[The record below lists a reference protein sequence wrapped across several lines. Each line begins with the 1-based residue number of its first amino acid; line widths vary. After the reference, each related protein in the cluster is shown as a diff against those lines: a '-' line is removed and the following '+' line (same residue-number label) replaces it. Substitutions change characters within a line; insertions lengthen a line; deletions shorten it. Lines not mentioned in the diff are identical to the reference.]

1 MLVVICVP
9 VQSYSSVFLSRVP
22 QSEVAVEYRNHARVS
37 KLKNKLRRRR
47 PFLSAWSKKKT
58 KRNTMNSCRPGEE
71 KKDEK
76 RTRQVPLGPVKVRQK
91 GNKPKRKKGGK
102 KKGEKQTWKKRKKD
116 RDSNPDFVISA
127 FSHTAKKGPVP
138 GGPPIQI
145 ASIFSPDLRVGR
157 RFLRFS

>member
-1 MLVVICVP
+1 MLVAICVP

-102 KKGEKQTWKKRKKD
+102 KERRKTDMEKKKRGQ
-116 RDSNPDFVISA
+116 RLE
-127 FSHTAKKGPVP
+127 P
-138 GGPPIQI
+138 GLC
-145 ASIFSPDLRVGR
+145 D
-157 RFLRFS
+157 